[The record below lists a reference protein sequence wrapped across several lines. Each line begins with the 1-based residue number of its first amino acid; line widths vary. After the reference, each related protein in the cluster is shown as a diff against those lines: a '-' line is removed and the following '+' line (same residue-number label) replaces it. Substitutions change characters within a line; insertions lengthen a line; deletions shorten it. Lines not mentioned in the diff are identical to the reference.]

1 MIIDVD
7 GQQAQVFARDKTKAD
22 EISKEMQEFCIS
34 YIRDRVELVLGGTPA
49 TQEKLENILKDQ
61 HEILQKH
68 RMIAIIREDNNKSW
82 TISFEG
88 EI

>member
-7 GQQAQVFARDKTKAD
+7 GQQSQVFARDKTKAD

-34 YIRDRVELVLGGTPA
+34 YIRDRVELVLGGNPA
-49 TQEKLENILKDQ
+49 TQEKLESILKDQ

-68 RMIAIIREDNNKSW
+68 RMNAIVSQDTNNSW
-82 TISFEG
+82 TISFES